1 MQDSEQV
8 AATPRLGLA
17 KGIVA
22 ISLGVIAGGTA
33 LAVAIGSTALLGL
46 LMLVEI
52 GIPLWLIPIIIIVAF
67 LLPPAIFGLCLWRGI
82 LAIRKRKLKRVT
94 YLNFTLW
101 AVPLVTSVLV
111 PICLAVLLISFPRQ
125 DADTFWA
132 ALLVPVILVP
142 LVPTA
147 VGVAAYLDRK
157 KSQTM
162 LS

>member
-8 AATPRLGLA
+8 GATPRLGLA

-22 ISLGVIAGGTA
+22 ISPGVIAGGTA
-33 LAVAIGSTALLGL
+33 LAVAIGSTALLGF

-52 GIPLWLIPIIIIVAF
+52 GIPLWLTPIIIIVAF

-82 LAIRKRKLKRVT
+82 LAIRKRKLKKVT

-111 PICLAVLLISFPRQ
+111 PICLA
-125 DADTFWA
+125 AC
-132 ALLVPVILVP
+132 
-142 LVPTA
+142 
-147 VGVAAYLDRK
+147 
-157 KSQTM
+157 
-162 LS
+162 